1 MSKLPIYIAFF
12 IIDIYFSQIK
22 EIYCQNK
29 KRSLDPKSADLT
41 AKGEDEDENRESRLL
56 QTLYSDSFSYNY
68 YYATLYIGPK
78 QVKQSFI
85 IDTGTAMMSSLCVPC
100 DYCGNNKTYYFEN
113 IERKVRDPLKCGS
126 KICRMIPASGCNFRS
141 KSKDKKTCSFY
152 NQKPNGDALR
162 GYYLKNIV
170 YFEEAQ
176 NTTFPSQK
184 KVYRSYALPMGCTLG
199 EYGFYKEIKADGV
212 MGMNNEETSFIS
224 LLYNLKVIKK
234 NIFSLCFGLK
244 GGYMSLGDIDKT
256 YHSQEKI
263 DYVPLLNNTVY
274 YSININFIKIGEEKT
289 ISTPQMPAYIDTGST
304 LTILPRNYYK
314 FLINEFTNL
323 CTDKKEKINRCGK
336 FYHDKKMRYCSEFE
350 DWESLF
356 KTVNEYWP
364 NITLK
369 LDNNTNYI
377 WRPINYYYYYIN
389 GTKRKAC
396 LGFKFHRYNHTILG
410 VNFMHENDIIFDKE
424 QKLLGIV
431 PADCSR
437 KNIMWNK
444 MEGVL
449 QNPPEVKD
457 PALAEKEIH
466 KNENDDNFNYGDNGN
481 KEEVRFIKGKNRE
494 LDSID
499 FNLVNF
505 LILLI
510 SILVIVVLLFVAIIS
525 LLLNKKGYIKYLNLS
540 EETNKLNTSQNNN
553 VIEEINDNKV
563 IQDELQHL
571 KQMRKD

>member
-1 MSKLPIYIAFF
+1 
-12 IIDIYFSQIK
+12 
-22 EIYCQNK
+22 
-29 KRSLDPKSADLT
+29 
-41 AKGEDEDENRESRLL
+41 
-56 QTLYSDSFSYNY
+56 
-68 YYATLYIGPK
+68 
-78 QVKQSFI
+78 
-85 IDTGTAMMSSLCVPC
+85 
-100 DYCGNNKTYYFEN
+100 
-113 IERKVRDPLKCGS
+113 
-126 KICRMIPASGCNFRS
+126 
-141 KSKDKKTCSFY
+141 
-152 NQKPNGDALR
+152 
-162 GYYLKNIV
+162 
-170 YFEEAQ
+170 
-176 NTTFPSQK
+176 
-184 KVYRSYALPMGCTLG
+184 MGCTLG
-199 EYGFYKEIKADGV
+199 EYGFYKKIKADGV

-244 GGYMSLGDIDKT
+244 GGYMSLGDIDNT

-263 DYVPLLNNTVY
+263 DYVPLLNNSVY

-304 LTILPRNYYK
+304 LTIIPRNYYK
-314 FLINEFTNL
+314 SLIYEFINL

-336 FYHDKKMRYCSEFE
+336 FHHDKEMRFCSEFE

-356 KTVNEYWP
+356 KAVNEYWP

-389 GTKRKAC
+389 GTQRKAC
-396 LGFKFHRYNHTILG
+396 LGIKFHRYNHTILG

-431 PADCSR
+431 PTDCSR

-444 MEGVL
+444 MKGVL
-449 QNPPEVKD
+449 PNTPEVKD
-457 PALAEKEIH
+457 PALVNKDIH
-466 KNENDDNFNYGDNGN
+466 KNEKDFNYGDNDN

-510 SILVIVVLLFVAIIS
+510 SILIIVVLLFVAIVS
-525 LLLNKKGYIKYLNLS
+525 LLLNKKGYTKYLNLS
-540 EETNKLNTSQNNN
+540 EETNKLNAPQNNS
-553 VIEEINDNKV
+553 VIEEVNDNKV
-563 IQDELQHL
+563 IQES
-571 KQMRKD
+571 